1 MKIVRGAPIVLGEY
15 PPAGCA
21 NPRFRS
27 SGRGRGGVL
36 ASERIRKEVAEMA
49 GELQGKKVAI
59 LAADGVE
66 QVELERPREA
76 VEQAGAETEL
86 LSLES
91 GEIQAMNSD
100 IEPADTF
107 EVDRE
112 VASAAVEDYDA
123 LLLPGGTVNPDKL
136 RMDEQAVGFL
146 QEFFSTG
153 KPVGVIC
160 HGPASLIEA
169 DLVRGRTLTSWPS
182 IRTDIRN
189 AGGNV
194 VDEEVV
200 TDQGLVSSRSPDDL
214 DAFCEKIVEEFA
226 EGEHEVYPA
235 GATA

>member
-1 MKIVRGAPIVLGEY
+1 MGD
-15 PPAGCA
+15 
-21 NPRFRS
+21 
-27 SGRGRGGVL
+27 
-36 ASERIRKEVAEMA
+36 
-49 GELQGKKVAI
+49 ELRGKKVAI

-86 LSLES
+86 LSLEA
-91 GEIQAMNSD
+91 GEIQAMNHD
-100 IEPADTF
+100 IEPGDKFA
-107 EVDRE
+107 VDRE
-112 VASAAVEDYDA
+112 VASARVEDYDA
-123 LLLPGGTVNPDKL
+123 LLLPGGTINPDKL
-136 RMDEQAVGFL
+136 RMDEGALGFL
-146 QEFFSTG
+146 REFFKAG

-194 VDEEVV
+194 VDQEVV
-200 TDQGLVSSRSPDDL
+200 TDQGLVSSRSPADL
-214 DAFCEKIVEEFA
+214 DAFCAKIVEEFA
-226 EGEHEVYPA
+226 EGVHEVHRE